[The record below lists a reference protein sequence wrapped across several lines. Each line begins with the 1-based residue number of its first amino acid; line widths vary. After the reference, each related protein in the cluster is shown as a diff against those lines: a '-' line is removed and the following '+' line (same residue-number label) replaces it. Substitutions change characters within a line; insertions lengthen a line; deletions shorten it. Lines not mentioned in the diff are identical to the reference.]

1 MSNPFNE
8 KVIAEFRA
16 GGGRVGGQF
25 EGSTLL
31 LLTTEG
37 ARSGL
42 ERTTPLVYLPDG
54 DRLVVFAS
62 NGGAPTSPAWYHNL
76 VKTPQAIVEVGPDK
90 YDVRAEPLDEA
101 EHDALWARQIER
113 EPAFAGFRSSE
124 RVVPVVAL
132 IRTGPA
138 GA

>member
-16 GGGRVGGQF
+16 NQGRVGGQF
-25 EGSTLL
+25 DGSTLL
-31 LLTTEG
+31 LLTTTG
-37 ARSGL
+37 ARTGL

-62 NGGAPTSPAWYHNL
+62 NGGAPTSPAWFHNL
-76 VKTPQAIVEVGPDK
+76 VKTPHATVEVGPDK
-90 YDVRAEPLDEA
+90 YEARVDLVDEA

-113 EPAFAGFRSSE
+113 DPAFAGFRTSE

-132 IRTGPA
+132 TRA
-138 GA
+138 